1 MITVGAGEAL
11 AGDGTIHGYGT
22 PVGAGEEALA
32 GEVLAGDGTIHG
44 HGMPVGAGEAL
55 AGDGMPVGVG
65 MPVGAG
71 EALDFMEDSVVAD
84 FTIET

>member
-22 PVGAGEEALA
+22 PVGAGEALA
-32 GEVLAGDGTIHG
+32 GEALAGDGTIHG

-55 AGDGMPVGVG
+55 AGDGMPVGDG
-65 MPVGAG
+65 MLVGAG
-71 EALDFMEDSVVAD
+71 EALDFMEDSAVVD